1 MVLYNFAEQ
10 IRGIAL
16 KTKPTNHIGMKSIV
30 SFLLG
35 VALLVAPAFPAMA
48 QHQEDARAR
57 ELVSRMTLEE
67 KCNYIGA
74 ARSFIIGAVPR
85 LSIPEIRMADGPQ
98 GIRNNTISTLYPCGI
113 MSASTWNREL
123 VEQLG
128 HALASDAKA
137 RGVAILLG
145 PGVNIYRSPMCGR
158 NYEYFGEDLFHLP
171 QMHAFGGMLTV
182 ILQAG
187 ETAGDATLKVSGQG
201 LRSATV
207 NINVSTSS
215 LD

>member
-1 MVLYNFAEQ
+1 
-10 IRGIAL
+10 
-16 KTKPTNHIGMKSIV
+16 MKSIV

-35 VALLVAPAFPAMA
+35 AALCIAPSVSAWA
-48 QHQEDARAR
+48 QQSEDARAR

-123 VEQLG
+123 AEQLG

-145 PGVNIYRSPMCGR
+145 PGVNMYRSPMCGR
-158 NYEYFGEDLFHLP
+158 NFEYFGEDPYLASEVAKHYIIGV
-171 QMHAFGGMLTV
+171 QDEGV
-182 ILQAG
+182 I
-187 ETAGDATLKVSGQG
+187 
-201 LRSATV
+201 ATV
-207 NINVSTSS
+207 KHFAANNQEWSRHHASS
-215 LD
+215 DVDVRTMHEI